1 MNKVKN
7 RIIVV
12 LGPTATGKSELAVKL
27 AKKYNGEVISADSR
41 QVYKGLDIGTGKIT
55 KKEMSGVPHHMLD
68 VVHPKK
74 TFTVAEWKIEAD
86 KKIKEIVSKGK
97 LPILCGGTGFYIQ
110 AIVEGLVLP
119 EVPPNTKLRKELTN
133 KSSES
138 LFLILK
144 KLDPERAEN
153 IDAKNPVR
161 LIRAIEIAKSLG
173 KVPKIANNNTPYEI
187 LQIGLD
193 SKDADL
199 KTKIKKRIDSRMKKG
214 MLKESVN
221 LNKNG
226 LSFKRME
233 SLGLEYRLLSELI
246 QNKID
251 KNEFKLKLENEIWQY
266 VKRQRTWFKRDKKIK
281 WFEPRNLNKI
291 EKEINSFLD

>member
-1 MNKVKN
+1 MNKEKN

-281 WFEPRNLNKI
+281 WFEPRNLNNI

>member
-1 MNKVKN
+1 
-7 RIIVV
+7 
-12 LGPTATGKSELAVKL
+12 
-27 AKKYNGEVISADSR
+27 
-41 QVYKGLDIGTGKIT
+41 
-55 KKEMSGVPHHMLD
+55 MSGVPHHMLD

-74 TFTVAEWKIEAD
+74 TFTVAEWKFGAD
-86 KKIKEIVSKGK
+86 KKIIEIISKGK

-133 KSSES
+133 KSNES
-138 LFLILK
+138 LLLILK

-173 KVPKIANNNTPYEI
+173 KVPKITNNNPYKI

-281 WFEPRNLNKI
+281 WFEPNELRKI

>member
-1 MNKVKN
+1 MNKEKN

-86 KKIKEIVSKGK
+86 KKIKEIVSEGK

>member
-1 MNKVKN
+1 MNKEKN